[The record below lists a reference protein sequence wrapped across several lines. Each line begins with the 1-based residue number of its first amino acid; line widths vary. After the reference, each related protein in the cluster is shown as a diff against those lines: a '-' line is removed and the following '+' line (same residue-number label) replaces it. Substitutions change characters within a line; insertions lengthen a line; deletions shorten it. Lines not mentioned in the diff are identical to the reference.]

1 MLLKKWD
8 ELPDELRTEEVRKY
22 YDILK
27 KKKVS
32 LFFKR
37 AFDIAV
43 SAVMLLV
50 LSPVFVML
58 AIAIKL
64 DSPGPVFYRQ
74 VRVTA
79 YGKRFRIHKFR
90 TMVSNAD
97 RKGSLVTVKNDSRV
111 TRVGRLIR
119 RCRLDEVSQLIDVLI
134 GNMTFVGTRPE
145 VEKYVKQYTPS
156 MMATLLLP
164 AGVTSLASI
173 YYKDEAE
180 LLNEAEDTDRTYIEK
195 VLPGKMYYNLRA
207 IEHFGFWGDIRIM
220 GMTVLAV
227 CGKKYRG
234 DKKAE
239 AEFAASIDRD
249 KPELYKEVLR

>member
-1 MLLKKWD
+1 MLPKRW
-8 ELPDELRTEEVRKY
+8 ESLPPEMQTAEVRKY
-22 YDILK
+22 YDILQK
-27 KKKVS
+27 KRVS

-37 AFDIAV
+37 MFDVVV
-43 SAVMLLV
+43 SLLMLIV
-50 LSPVFVML
+50 LLPVFLIL
-58 AIAIKL
+58 AVAIKL

-145 VEKYVKQYTPS
+145 VEKYVIQYTPS